1 MAIRSIIVASAC
13 AAGAAMA
20 FTWGLSSIGP
30 EPSVEVQEVPDRAW
44 RVDIEELPSEGSDIH
59 EPESK

>member
-1 MAIRSIIVASAC
+1 
-13 AAGAAMA
+13 MA

-44 RVDIEELPSEGSDIH
+44 RVDIEELPTEGSDIH
-59 EPESK
+59 EPESN